1 MGRRQAVAEPWLE
14 LERQRR
20 RWSAACAWSLASHTS
35 SSRAG
40 TSVLVSGAQMRS
52 WRRTSCARCVGKLPR
67 RAQGCTGEEENG
79 EGEESGV
86 VDHSITLTCDFYI
99 PDSYVG
105 RMICHGEVQICIE
118 RGVGISSNL
127 MLSEYG

>member
-1 MGRRQAVAEPWLE
+1 MLRVHGDSQVTHFHPVRALLCLSALCRRDHGGGQAVPDVSASCHDVHQGV
-14 LERQRR
+14 RVRR
-20 RWSAACAWSLASHTS
+20 
-35 SSRAG
+35 
-40 TSVLVSGAQMRS
+40 
-52 WRRTSCARCVGKLPR
+52 
-67 RAQGCTGEEENG
+67 ENG

-127 MLSEYG
+127 MLSQYG